1 VDWQLSSSAAID
13 RYRYRAG
20 ALEIV
25 FAGDDDCYY
34 EFPCSEMLYEEFLV
48 APSKGRFVNGVLKP
62 HVEAFGWTPT
72 PKPL

>member
-1 VDWQLSSSAAID
+1 MDWQLCTSAAID
-13 RYRYRAG
+13 RYRLRSG

-25 FAGDDDCYY
+25 FADSDEYY
-34 EFPCSEMLYEEFLV
+34 AFPCSEMLYEEFVV

-62 HVEAFGWTPT
+62 HAEAQGWTPT

>member
-1 VDWQLSSSAAID
+1 VDWHLSSSAAID
-13 RYRYRAG
+13 RYRHRAG

-25 FAGDDDCYY
+25 FAGDDEYY
-34 EFPCSEMLYEEFLV
+34 EFPCSEMLYEEFIV

-62 HVEAFGWTPT
+62 HAEALGWRPR

>member
-1 VDWQLSSSAAID
+1 MDWQLSSSAAID
-13 RYRYRAG
+13 RYRHRAD

-25 FAGDDDCYY
+25 FADSDEYY
-34 EFPCSEMLYEEFLV
+34 TFPCSELLYDEFLL

-62 HVEAFGWTPT
+62 HADSLGWTPT